1 MVRRTQGR
9 YYPVAIPG
17 DSPKQASATML
28 KPTRSVR
35 LSTTALC
42 LGLLSAPC
50 ASGQGTYDDVVLGFK
65 RLFAVNEIAALN
77 EPYVGVTTSA
87 GVVSGMFPVEATGV
101 STAPISSAAERF
113 LASLTRAQQ
122 IKTVFAVDDPEWR
135 RWSNVDNGIYVRQGI
150 SLEEMTSEQRDAAFD
165 LVRES
170 LSAKG
175 LQLSLD
181 IMKTDQTLREINND
195 ELRYGEQKY
204 FFTLMGLPSPTEP
217 WGWQLDGHHL
227 IVNFFVLRDQVVM
240 TPVFV
245 GGEPVVTESGKYA
258 GNAILQDEQNDA
270 LALLQS
276 LNEEQRKAAILGV
289 DKSRDFL
296 VAGAGRDNLLIDYAG
311 VRASSLDPDQKLAL
325 LALVNL
331 FVGNLRDEHA
341 RIKLDQ
347 VQLHLNDTYFAW
359 IGEGDANAVF
369 YYRIQSPVILIEFDH
384 QGPIGMQGQLPPG
397 VPTRQHIHAI
407 VRTPNGNDY
416 GKDLLRQHLEQH
428 PHGPAAL

>member
-1 MVRRTQGR
+1 MLERTRPICLSITSLLLGFL
-9 YYPVAIPG
+9 PVPF
-17 DSPKQASATML
+17 
-28 KPTRSVR
+28 VF
-35 LSTTALC
+35 
-42 LGLLSAPC
+42 
-50 ASGQGTYDDVVLGFK
+50 GQGAYDDVLLGAK
-65 RLFAVNEIAALN
+65 SLFAANEIAALN
-77 EPYVGVTTSA
+77 EPYVGITTSA
-87 GVVSGMFPVEATGV
+87 GLVSGLYPIEATGV
-101 STAPISSAAERF
+101 ATAPIRFAAEKF
-113 LASLTRAQQ
+113 LATLTPAQQ

-150 SLEEMTSEQRDAAFD
+150 SLEEMTSAQRDAAFG
-165 LVRES
+165 LMRES

-204 FFTLMGLPSPTEP
+204 FFTVMGLPSATEP

-227 IVNFFVLRDQVVM
+227 VVNFFVLRDQVVM
-240 TPVFV
+240 TPLFM

-258 GNAILQDEQNDA
+258 GNAILQDEQNSA

-276 LNEEQRKAAILGV
+276 LSEEQRKAAILGV

-296 VAGAGRDNLLIDYAG
+296 VAGAGRDNLSIDYAG

-325 LALVNL
+325 LALINL

-359 IGEGDANAVF
+359 IGGSDANAVF

-384 QGPIGMQGQLPPG
+384 QAPVGMQGQSPRG
-397 VPTRQHIHAI
+397 VPTRQHIHTI

-416 GKDLLRQHLEQH
+416 GKDLLRQHLELH
-428 PHGPAAL
+428 PHTAPRR

>member
-1 MVRRTQGR
+1 
-9 YYPVAIPG
+9 
-17 DSPKQASATML
+17 
-28 KPTRSVR
+28 
-35 LSTTALC
+35 
-42 LGLLSAPC
+42 
-50 ASGQGTYDDVVLGFK
+50 
-65 RLFAVNEIAALN
+65 
-77 EPYVGVTTSA
+77 
-87 GVVSGMFPVEATGV
+87 
-101 STAPISSAAERF
+101 
-113 LASLTRAQQ
+113 
-122 IKTVFAVDDPEWR
+122 
-135 RWSNVDNGIYVRQGI
+135 
-150 SLEEMTSEQRDAAFD
+150 
-165 LVRES
+165 
-170 LSAKG
+170 
-175 LQLSLD
+175 
-181 IMKTDQTLREINND
+181 
-195 ELRYGEQKY
+195 
-204 FFTLMGLPSPTEP
+204 
-217 WGWQLDGHHL
+217 LDGHHL

-296 VAGAGRDNLLIDYAG
+296 VAGAGRDTLLMDYAG

-359 IGEGDANAVF
+359 IGGGDANAVF